1 MASAKLFKGKTL
13 IHKLGKLLI
22 VPLCRLFGK
31 QRCIDRMDRL
41 AKSYTYEDA
50 EYVGVIAWGEGVKER
65 LRKDDFEIMDE
76 IEFED
81 EKFSVM
87 SCWEVYLDN
96 MYENYM
102 ELPPL
107 EQRRG
112 HNIVAYKLERK
123 G

>member
-1 MASAKLFKGKTL
+1 
-13 IHKLGKLLI
+13 
-22 VPLCRLFGK
+22 
-31 QRCIDRMDRL
+31 
-41 AKSYTYEDA
+41 
-50 EYVGVIAWGEGVKER
+50 
-65 LRKDDFEIMDE
+65 MDE

-112 HNIVAYKLERK
+112 HNIVAYKIGRK
-123 G
+123 E

>member
-1 MASAKLFKGKTL
+1 MLNMLVLS
-13 IHKLGKLLI
+13 LG
-22 VPLCRLFGK
+22 
-31 QRCIDRMDRL
+31 
-41 AKSYTYEDA
+41 
-50 EYVGVIAWGEGVKER
+50 GEGVKER

>member
-1 MASAKLFKGKTL
+1 MLS
-13 IHKLGKLLI
+13 LG
-22 VPLCRLFGK
+22 
-31 QRCIDRMDRL
+31 
-41 AKSYTYEDA
+41 
-50 EYVGVIAWGEGVKER
+50 GEGVKER

-107 EQRRG
+107 EQPRG
-112 HNIVAYKLERK
+112 HNIVAYKIGRK
-123 G
+123 E